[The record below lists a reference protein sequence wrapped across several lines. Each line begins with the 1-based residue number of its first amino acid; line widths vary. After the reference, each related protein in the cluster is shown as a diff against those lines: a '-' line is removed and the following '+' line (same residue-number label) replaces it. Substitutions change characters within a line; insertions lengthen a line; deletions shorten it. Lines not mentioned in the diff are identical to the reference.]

1 MDVFRNDKKFSTT
14 IFLFDQKPI
23 IDILLN
29 SHIKRIIEKI
39 GILKQTYS
47 NHLLIN
53 LTEKLNLWI
62 SF

>member
-1 MDVFRNDKKFSTT
+1 MDLFRNHLKFSTT
-14 IFLFDQKPI
+14 IFLFNQKPI

-29 SHIKRIIEKI
+29 SHVKRIIEKI
-39 GILKQTYS
+39 GILKQTYN
-47 NHLLIN
+47 NHKLIN